1 MLTKNNAI
9 EPVQDGAL
17 EKASSHSSV
26 EEFGLVTKPSLR
38 WRVLVGFLRV
48 LLQIVLMVA
57 VLFGAFI
64 AMNKLIDSGEKPK
77 RRPSFKTVYTVDTI
91 IAKSGDFQPIMT
103 VYGETVASRTV
114 DLRALVAGEV
124 ISVHPD
130 LRAGAQVQV
139 GEALVEID
147 HFNYDGALREAKAN
161 RDETRARIAEYRAR
175 IESEKSK
182 LVNLTEQ
189 LGFAEKD
196 LKRIQALRKGGTST
210 QKQVD
215 DRMLIVSQRKQSASQ
230 TKLNLVTEN
239 AKLAQQRAV
248 LERLEWRTTQ
258 AERKL
263 KDTMLT
269 APFSGIVS
277 SSQVDVGKLL
287 GANDVVVSIYQ
298 ADRMDVRFTLTDRR
312 FGRIQTDEMG
322 LIGRKVSVIWLV
334 GGKERVFP
342 AVIDRIGAQISA
354 SKGGIEVFAT
364 ITGDMNIAAVRP
376 GAFVE
381 VRVPDKTYKAHV
393 RIPESAVYNDDSVYI
408 SVNGKLAKRAI
419 EISGYDGD
427 FVLISNGIADGE
439 EILTTRIAEISEGL
453 AVVSETE
460 AKARALKQKNS
471 KKSDK
476 NSGDKPG
483 MKTKEPTKKAN

>member
-9 EPVQDGAL
+9 QPVEDTAL
-17 EKASSHSSV
+17 DRVSSDAPV
-26 EEFGLVTKPSLR
+26 EEFGLVTKPSLG
-38 WRVLVGFLRV
+38 WRVLVGSLRG

-64 AMNKLIDSGEKPK
+64 AMNNLIDSGEKPK

-91 IAKSGDFQPIMT
+91 IAKSADFQPVMT

-124 ISVHPD
+124 IAVHPD
-130 LRAGAQVQV
+130 LRAGAKVQV

-147 HFNYDGALREAKAN
+147 HFNFEGALREAKAN
-161 RDETRARIAEYRAR
+161 RDETRAKIAEFEAR

-182 LVNLTEQ
+182 LINLTDQ

-196 LKRIQALRKGGTST
+196 LERIQSLRERGTST

-215 DRMLIVSQRKQSASQ
+215 DRMLVVSQRKQAASQ

-239 AKLAQQRAV
+239 AKLAQQQAV
-248 LERLEWRTTQ
+248 LQRLEWRTTQ

-263 KDTMLT
+263 KDTVLT

-334 GGKERVFP
+334 GGEERVFP

-364 ITGDMNIAAVRP
+364 ITGRLDIAAVRP

-381 VRVPDKTYKAHV
+381 IRVPDRMYKAHV
-393 RIPESAVYNDDSVYI
+393 RVPESAVYNDDSVYI
-408 SVNGKLAKRAI
+408 SVEGKLAKRAI
-419 EISGYDGD
+419 EVAGYDGD
-427 FVLISNGIADGE
+427 FVLVSSGIADGE
-439 EILTTRIAEISEGL
+439 EVLITRIAEISEGL
-453 AVVSETE
+453 AVVSEAE
-460 AKARALKQKNS
+460 AKARALKRKNG
-471 KKSDK
+471 KKPD
-476 NSGDKPG
+476 DKPG
-483 MKTKEPTKKAN
+483 MKTKKPDAKAS

>member
-1 MLTKNNAI
+1 MLTKNNEI
-9 EPVQDGAL
+9 QPIQDTAL
-17 EKASSHSSV
+17 EKISGGTPV
-26 EEFGLVTKPSLR
+26 DEFELVTKPSLG
-38 WRVLVGFLRV
+38 WRVFVVSLRGFL
-48 LLQIVLMVA
+48 QIILMVA
-57 VLFGAFI
+57 VLTGAYMV
-64 AMNKLIDSGEKPK
+64 MNKLIDGGEKPN

-130 LRAGAQVQV
+130 LRAGAQVLA

-147 HFNYDGALREAKAN
+147 HFNYEGALREAKAN
-161 RDETRARIAEYRAR
+161 RDETRARIAEYEAR
-175 IESEKSK
+175 IEGERAK
-182 LVNLTEQ
+182 LINLTVQ
-189 LGFAEKD
+189 LELAEKD
-196 LKRIQALRKGGTST
+196 LKRIQSLRERGTST

-215 DRMLIVSQRKQSASQ
+215 GRMLIVSQRRQSASQ
-230 TKLNLVTEN
+230 TRLNLVTEH
-239 AKLAQQRAV
+239 AKLAQQQAV

-263 KDTMLT
+263 KDTVLT

-287 GANDVVVSIYQ
+287 GANDVVVTIYQ
-298 ADRMDVRFTLTDRR
+298 VNRMDVRFTLTDRR

-322 LIGRKVSVIWLV
+322 LIGRKVSVVWLV
-334 GGKERVFP
+334 GGEERVFP

-364 ITGDMNIAAVRP
+364 ITGDMNVAAVRP

-381 VRVPDKTYKAHV
+381 IRVPDKIYKAHV
-393 RIPESAVYNDDSVYI
+393 RVPESAVYNDDSVYI
-408 SVNGKLAKRAI
+408 SVKGKLAKRAI
-419 EISGYDGD
+419 EVSGYDGD
-427 FVLISNGIADGE
+427 FVLISSGIADGE
-439 EILTTRIAEISEGL
+439 EILITRIAEISEGL
-453 AVVSETE
+453 AVVSESE
-460 AKARALKQKNS
+460 AKARALKRKNDSKTGKKPGKKSKNS
-471 KKSDK
+471 A
-476 NSGDKPG
+476 
-483 MKTKEPTKKAN
+483 EKAS